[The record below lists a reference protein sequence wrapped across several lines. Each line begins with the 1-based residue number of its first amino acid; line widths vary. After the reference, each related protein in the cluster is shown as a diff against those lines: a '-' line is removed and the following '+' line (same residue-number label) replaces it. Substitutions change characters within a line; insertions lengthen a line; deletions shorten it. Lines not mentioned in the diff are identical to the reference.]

1 MPLVHYITPDPRN
14 LHGHALLHSIDE
26 LREQA
31 ALGVLKVPQVDLD
44 QQVHVSTVCD
54 LRQRMIEPSLLL
66 FLPCLL
72 VQELCF
78 KFQILASVMTEGAS
92 WVRQGKSVNKGISGQ
107 LILPN
112 ELDLDWFLQF
122 LNVSLGLRVDDII
135 GTRIVELVNEGVLV

>member
-1 MPLVHYITPDPRN
+1 
-14 LHGHALLHSIDE
+14 
-26 LREQA
+26 
-31 ALGVLKVPQVDLD
+31 
-44 QQVHVSTVCD
+44 
-54 LRQRMIEPSLLL
+54 MIEPSLLL
-66 FLPCLL
+66 FLPGLL

-122 LNVSLGLRVDDII
+122 LDVSLGLGVDDII
-135 GTRIVELVNEGVLV
+135 GTSIVELVNEGVLV